1 MVLRALISSH
11 FFSQALLPTMVMSV
25 DSAQSSV
32 ALAPTIHPVPNNL
45 GPTLLLV
52 VGFLM
57 APLLI
62 GVPLLLLG
70 LSMLRSADGT
80 PALPSLARS
89 MGRWAPGPHQPS
101 DCRRIGCN

>member
-1 MVLRALISSH
+1 MDLRALICTQ
-11 FFSQALLPTMVMSV
+11 FFSQALLPTIVMSV
-25 DSAQSSV
+25 DSAQSTV
-32 ALAPTIHPVPNNL
+32 ARAPAIHPVPNNL

-52 VGFLM
+52 VGVLL

-89 MGRWAPGPHQPS
+89 MGRWAPGPHQPKN
-101 DCRRIGCN
+101 CPRIGCS

>member
-1 MVLRALISSH
+1 MRL
-11 FFSQALLPTMVMSV
+11 SV
-25 DSAQSSV
+25 DSAPPSV
-32 ALAPTIHPVPNNL
+32 ARAPALQSVPNNL

-70 LSMLRSADGT
+70 LAMLRSADGT
-80 PALPSLARS
+80 PALPALTRS

-101 DCRRIGCN
+101 HCRRIGCN